1 MFRNVSP
8 ESVGIESARVR
19 KFLETLES
27 YGYDTHSIIMARGDD
42 IFAEAYY
49 APYNEKSLNRMYSVS
64 KSFVSIAAGAAID
77 EGLFSLDD
85 RLVDFFSEYSPDMTD
100 ELLCRVTVRD
110 LLSMRTSMT
119 TDPAWWGASDRVA
132 AYFKQ
137 RSTQVP
143 NTNFHYDSAGS
154 FLVAAIIEKL
164 TGKPYIEYMK
174 DKFLRRLGFSEESY
188 SLLAPGGH
196 SHADSAL
203 MCTARDLLTFGRL
216 VINEGY
222 ADGEQLVSRDYV
234 KTATSKL
241 CDCKNA
247 GDVPTSYCDG
257 YGYLF
262 WTMPDG
268 CYCCV
273 GMADQYIFFD
283 PAHDFIFTITSEN
296 MDFTG
301 TTRPLLFHMIYN
313 EIRPYL
319 GEPLP
324 ECPEEYGKLTEYT
337 ASRTLAHHRKTE
349 ISPIACQINGVTYAI
364 SENPIGI
371 KALRLELSEREG
383 AMVFENA
390 DGENRLEFGIGY
402 NKFGKFPGKRR
413 MSNTASVYEDGAYDS
428 AASAEWTEERKL
440 KITAR
445 VIDTF
450 LGKVVFNIGFE
461 GEHLSL
467 TSVRHAQRILDG
479 YSFVATGYVED
490 VKKSKAYK

>member
-1 MFRNVSP
+1 MFINASP
-8 ESVGIESARVR
+8 ESVGIGSARVR
-19 KFLETLES
+19 RFLETLES
-27 YGYDTHSIIMARGDD
+27 YGYDTHSIIMARGDK

-49 APYNEKSLNRMYSVS
+49 APYDKDSLHRMYSVS

-77 EGLFSLDD
+77 DGILSLDS
-85 RLVDFFSEYSPDMTD
+85 RLVDLLSEYAPDLTD

-110 LLSMRTSMT
+110 LLSMRSSMA
-119 TDPAWWGASDRVA
+119 TDPAWWGAPDRVA

-137 RSTQVP
+137 RSTKVP

-203 MCTARDLLTFGRL
+203 MCKARDLLTFGRL

-234 KTATSKL
+234 RTATSKL
-241 CDCKNA
+241 SDCLNA

-283 PAHDFIFTITSEN
+283 PKNDFIFTMTSEN
-296 MDFTG
+296 MDVTA
-301 TTRPLLFHMIYN
+301 TTRPLLFHMIFN
-313 EIRPYL
+313 DIRPYL

-324 ECPEEYGKLTEYT
+324 ECPEEYKLLTDYM
-337 ASRTLAHHRKTE
+337 ASRELAHHRKTE
-349 ISPIACQINGVTYAI
+349 VSPIACQINGVTYAM

-371 KALRLELSEREG
+371 KTLRLELSEREG

-390 DGENRLEFGIGY
+390 DGECRIEFGIGY

-428 AASAEWTEERKL
+428 AASAEWIEPRKL

-450 LGKVVFNIGFE
+450 LGKVVFNLGFE
-461 GEHLSL
+461 DDCLSL

-479 YSFVATGYVED
+479 YSFFAVG
-490 VKKSKAYK
+490 KKCKPQLE